1 MKQSALARADPPS
14 RKRAQPFRRTS
25 RSRRVL
31 FSRATSRR
39 RPRPPPQPPGAGR
52 GVGTPRS
59 GRLPGLSVSGLPIL
73 ILESSSY
80 RPATMLLLHRAV
92 VPGLRQ
98 ACRLKSTP
106 SMFCIQACSTN
117 DSFQPRCPSLA
128 VSGNSST
135 RAWRVMGTLLGLGA
149 VLAYHDHRSRAAQES
164 PRIYSREEV
173 RSHSSPETR
182 IWVTLGREVFDVT
195 EFVHLH
201 PGGPS
206 KLMLA
211 AGGPLEPFWALYAVH
226 DQSHVREILAQ
237 YKIGELSPE
246 DKPPST
252 LKTSDPYADDPI
264 RHPALKVNSQHPFN
278 AEPPSELLTESYITP
293 NPIFF
298 TRNHLPVPNLDP
310 DTYRLLVV
318 GPPGGQSLS
327 LSLDD
332 LHQFPKHEITVT
344 LQCAGNRRSEM
355 TQFKENLA
363 KMDIEDC
370 NGRSY
375 MSGSRDSSLEKEFL
389 GAPVGPSVSTPNSQH
404 SSPSR
409 SLSANSIKVEM
420 YSDEESSRLLGP
432 DERLLEKDDSVIVE
446 DALSEPLGYCDGSGP
461 EPHSP
466 GGIRLPNGKLK
477 CDICGMVC
485 IGPNVLMVHK
495 RSHTGERP
503 FHCNQCGASFTQKG
517 NLLRHIKLHS
527 GEKPFK
533 CPFCSYACR
542 RRDALTG
549 HLRTHA
555 GDEIRDLEM
564 VPDSM
569 LHSSSERP
577 TFIDRLANS
586 LTKRKRST
594 PQKFIGEKQMRFSL
608 SDIPYDVNAGG
619 YEKDVELV
627 AHHGLEPGFGG
638 SLAFVGAEH
647 LRPLRLPPT
656 TCISELTPV
665 ISSVYTQM
673 QPLPGRLELPGS
685 REAGEGPEDLADGG
699 PILYRARGPLTDP
712 GASPS
717 NGCQDSTDTE
727 SNHEDRVGGM
737 VSLPQGPPPQ
747 PPSTMVVG
755 RPSPAYAKEDPKPQE
770 GLLRGTPGPSKE
782 VLRVVGESGE
792 PVKAFRCEHCRILF
806 LDHVMF
812 TIHMG
817 CHGFRDPFECNI
829 CGYHSQDRYEFSSH
843 IVRGEHKVG

>member
-1 MKQSALARADPPS
+1 MASAQALPAI
-14 RKRAQPFRRTS
+14 
-25 RSRRVL
+25 RSL
-31 FSRATSRR
+31 L
-39 RPRPPPQPPGAGR
+39 QG
-52 GVGTPRS
+52 S
-59 GRLPGLSVSGLPIL
+59 G
-73 ILESSSY
+73 
-80 RPATMLLLHRAV
+80 
-92 VPGLRQ
+92 
-98 ACRLKSTP
+98 
-106 SMFCIQACSTN
+106 
-117 DSFQPRCPSLA
+117 
-128 VSGNSST
+128 
-135 RAWRVMGTLLGLGA
+135 
-149 VLAYHDHRSRAAQES
+149 
-164 PRIYSREEV
+164 
-173 RSHSSPETR
+173 
-182 IWVTLGREVFDVT
+182 
-195 EFVHLH
+195 
-201 PGGPS
+201 
-206 KLMLA
+206 
-211 AGGPLEPFWALYAVH
+211 
-226 DQSHVREILAQ
+226 
-237 YKIGELSPE
+237 
-246 DKPPST
+246 
-252 LKTSDPYADDPI
+252 
-264 RHPALKVNSQHPFN
+264 
-278 AEPPSELLTESYITP
+278 
-293 NPIFF
+293 
-298 TRNHLPVPNLDP
+298 
-310 DTYRLLVV
+310 
-318 GPPGGQSLS
+318 
-327 LSLDD
+327 
-332 LHQFPKHEITVT
+332 
-344 LQCAGNRRSEM
+344 
-355 TQFKENLA
+355 
-363 KMDIEDC
+363 
-370 NGRSY
+370 
-375 MSGSRDSSLEKEFL
+375 DSSLEKEFL

-432 DERLLEKDDSVIVE
+432 DERLLDKDDSVIVE
-446 DALSEPLGYCDGSGP
+446 DSLSEPLGYCDGSGP

-477 CDICGMVC
+477 CDVCGMVC

-533 CPFCSYACR
+533 CPFCNYACR

-549 HLRTHA
+549 HLRTHSVSSPTVGKPYKCNYCGRSYKQQSTLEEHKERCHNYLQSLSTDA
-555 GDEIRDLEM
+555 QALTGQPGDEIRDLEM

-569 LHSSSERP
+569 LHPSTERP

-594 PQKFIGEKQMRFSL
+594 PQKFVGEKQMRFSL
-608 SDIPYDVNAGG
+608 SDLPYDVNASGG

-638 SLAFVGAEH
+638 SLAFVGTEH

-656 TCISELTPV
+656 NCISELTPV

-673 QPLPGRLELPGS
+673 QPIPSRLELPGS
-685 REAGEGPEDLADGG
+685 REAGEGPEDLGDGG
-699 PILYRARGPLTDP
+699 PLLYRARGSLTDP

-727 SNHEDRVGGM
+727 SNHEDRIGGV

-747 PPSTMVVG
+747 PPPTIVVG
-755 RPSPAYAKEDPKPQE
+755 RHSPAYAKEDPKPQE

-792 PVKAFRCEHCRILF
+792 PVKAFKCEHCRILF